1 MHNERPPLVKRVDQ
15 RRCQSCI
22 HRPPGVLS
30 IGQCSEESPADL
42 PPKLRSA
49 EHELAPELPGLTRRE
64 LFVLEDHGDLVE
76 ELLLPRLLDLK
87 KVLLEIVGNTNT
99 QDRGVGAQLEL
110 LWIEPRAQPP
120 VHLFRK
126 CESTR
131 SGVLRLEPVLVV
143 VEVESRHGEHAP
155 EDVSDGCRAPIIV
168 IDGGDQPE
176 RVAHH
181 HKEGDLA
188 GARILQG
195 HDTPLP
201 VTRRDRHLTI
211 GPALVQYPSA

>member
-1 MHNERPPLVKRVDQ
+1 MKITASAFRQPEPGIGLGGPLHNERPPLVKRVDQ

-22 HRPPGVLS
+22 HRLPGVLS

-49 EHELAPELPGLTRRE
+49 EHELAPELPGLTRRK

-87 KVLLEIVGNTNT
+87 KVLLEVVGNT

-110 LWIEPRAQPP
+110 LLIEPRAQPP

-143 VEVESRHGEHAP
+143 VEATEN
-155 EDVSDGCRAPIIV
+155 
-168 IDGGDQPE
+168 
-176 RVAHH
+176 
-181 HKEGDLA
+181 
-188 GARILQG
+188 
-195 HDTPLP
+195 
-201 VTRRDRHLTI
+201 TRRRMSVMAAERRL
-211 GPALVQYPSA
+211 